1 MNDTPQTL
9 DSFDDIS
16 HEQRDR
22 LIEVLETIENDI
34 RKQNS
39 LKFTFL
45 RGALYGLGTVI
56 GASVLVALFGGLI
69 ATAINHFSG
78 DQILTETLDLRQ

>member
-1 MNDTPQTL
+1 MNETPKSP

-16 HEQRDR
+16 NGQRDR
-22 LIEVLETIENDI
+22 LIEVLETIEKDI
-34 RKQNS
+34 QKQNS

-45 RGALYGLGTVI
+45 RGAIYGLGTVI

-69 ATAINHFSG
+69 ATAINEFSG
-78 DQILTETLDLRQ
+78 NQVLTETLDLHQ